1 MSSGRLQH
9 GSTCGPETVM
19 PVIAIVM
26 MIEETMCPGSR
37 ASPRVYGAVM
47 MFEMSCRLASGAM
60 IVAA

>member
-1 MSSGRLQH
+1 
-9 GSTCGPETVM
+9 M